1 MEREQLF
8 EGSSDDDAA
17 HTPRKRSTQEILTKY
32 KFKGVAFLL
41 LSFFLSFCI
50 SLAANTLIFR
60 NRAHLCD
67 DDDLHTIAG
76 RRGCRGSREAEAHG
90 AAGETRGRLD
100 RHIDPPVHA

>member
-1 MEREQLF
+1 M
-8 EGSSDDDAA
+8 
-17 HTPRKRSTQEILTKY
+17 
-32 KFKGVAFLL
+32 
-41 LSFFLSFCI
+41 
-50 SLAANTLIFR
+50 FR